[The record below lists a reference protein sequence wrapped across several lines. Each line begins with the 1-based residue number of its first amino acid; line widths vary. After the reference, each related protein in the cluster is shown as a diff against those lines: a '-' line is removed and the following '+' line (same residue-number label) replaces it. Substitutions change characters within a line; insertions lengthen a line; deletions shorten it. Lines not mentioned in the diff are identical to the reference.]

1 MEVEARAIAEQ
12 GRYRFGFGGG
22 AWLEVE
28 GGFDEREVRVLAEH
42 CEGSGS
48 MLSLGA
54 GARRVYLAVGATDL
68 RKGFDGLY
76 GLVRSRLEEDPMS
89 GQLFVFCNAGRTRV
103 KALYFDGSGLWLCAK
118 RLGRGRFD
126 WPEEIE
132 GVAKVAISA
141 TEFAALM
148 DGLELTR
155 TRAKLW
161 WRKKVEQ
168 AA

>member
-1 MEVEARAIAEQ
+1 
-12 GRYRFGFGGG
+12 
-22 AWLEVE
+22 
-28 GGFDEREVRVLAEH
+28 
-42 CEGSGS
+42 
-48 MLSLGA
+48 MLSLGGA
-54 GARRVYLAVGATDL
+54 GGVRRVYLAVGATDL

-76 GLVRSRLEEDPMS
+76 GLVRSRLAEDPMS

-103 KALYFDGSGLWLCAK
+103 KALYFDGSGLILCAK
-118 RLGRGRFD
+118 RLARGRFD
-126 WPEEIE
+126 WPEEEIE

-161 WRKKVEQ
+161 WRKKVAQ
-168 AA
+168 SV

>member
-1 MEVEARAIAEQ
+1 
-12 GRYRFGFGGG
+12 
-22 AWLEVE
+22 
-28 GGFDEREVRVLAEH
+28 
-42 CEGSGS
+42 
-48 MLSLGA
+48 MLSLG
-54 GARRVYLAVGATDL
+54 GGSRVYLAVGATDL

-89 GQLFVFCNAGRTRV
+89 GQLFVFCNAGRTRA
-103 KALYFDGSGLWLCAK
+103 KALFFDGSGLWLCAK
-118 RLGRGRFD
+118 RLSRARFD
-126 WPEEIE
+126 WPEDTE

-161 WRKKVEQ
+161 WRQKIEQ
-168 AA
+168 TAGNDC

>member
-1 MEVEARAIAEQ
+1 
-12 GRYRFGFGGG
+12 
-22 AWLEVE
+22 
-28 GGFDEREVRVLAEH
+28 
-42 CEGSGS
+42 

-89 GQLFVFCNAGRTRV
+89 GQLVVFCNAGRTPI
-103 KALYFDGSGLWLCAK
+103 KALYFDGSGLLLCAK
-118 RLGRGRFD
+118 RLARGRFD

-132 GVAKVAISA
+132 GIAKVAISA
-141 TEFAALM
+141 TQFAALM

-155 TRAKLW
+155 TRAKLG

-168 AA
+168 AAGNKC